1 MGDRTMNF
9 LAHLYLAD
17 PTPEALMGSLLGDFV
32 KGQPDERFGA
42 EVIAGIRLHRAID
55 HFTDHHP
62 TVLASKRLISP
73 LRRRFAGIIVDVVY
87 DYCLC
92 QHWSRF
98 SSGSLPGFIAATYS
112 TLAQYQGYLPERAA
126 IAVQALITEDWLSCY
141 GRLDGIGHT
150 LNRISQRIKRTNS
163 LAGAIE
169 ELEAH
174 EAALCQ
180 HFLDFFPAL
189 IQFVNERSPAS
200 GTPLWNPPSPP
211 RSPC

>member
-1 MGDRTMNF
+1 MNF

-62 TVLASKRLISP
+62 QVLASKRLISP

-92 QHWSRF
+92 RHWSRF
-98 SSGSLPGFIAATYS
+98 SDVELPEFISTTYCA
-112 TLAQYQGYLPERAA
+112 LEQYQGYLPERAA
-126 IAVQALITEDWLSCY
+126 IAVQALIAEDWLSCY
-141 GRLDGIGHT
+141 GTLGGIGHT
-150 LNRISQRIKRTNS
+150 LNRISRRIKRTNA

-169 ELEAH
+169 ELEVH
-174 EAALCQ
+174 EAALGE

-189 IQFVNERSPAS
+189 VAFVNERSPAS
-200 GTPLWNPPSPP
+200 GTPLWHQPSPP
-211 RSPC
+211 RSPS